1 MTEWGEAISVNGK
14 RPEWLRDDDPVMFE
28 NKPGE
33 WLHGFDWEWAQPL
46 QPEDHGCPV
55 SIRLPATHPYYLV
68 QRYNAEHG
76 TSFVYWPGGDAAPKD
91 WDQGDVLRRRGD
103 VTPHLAP
110 TGAEAWTVGFGG
122 GPPCPG
128 DVIGYRRKRTA
139 AAQPDMVQ
147 VRRMTE
153 AEVLAVMPRW
163 VDVEGMEC
171 AMKLARHLGIIRPEP
186 TEAERI
192 AAKTGLDLATVTA
205 VLDARE
211 GE

>member
-14 RPEWLRDDDPVMFE
+14 RPEWLRDEPVQIWE
-28 NKPGE
+28 AEKRRAEPAGDVDGYWWGE
-33 WLHGFDWEWAQPL
+33 ITAI
-46 QPEDHGCPV
+46 C
-55 SIRLPATHPYYLV
+55 IPASSPYYTV

-76 TSFVYWPGGDAAPKD
+76 TAFTYWPGGDAAPKD